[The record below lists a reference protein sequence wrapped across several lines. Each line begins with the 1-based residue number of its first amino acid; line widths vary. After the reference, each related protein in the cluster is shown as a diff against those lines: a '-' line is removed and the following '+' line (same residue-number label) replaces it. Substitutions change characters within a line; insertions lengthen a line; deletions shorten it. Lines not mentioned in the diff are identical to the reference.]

1 MMSCRRSH
9 RRSSYD
15 RETWRP
21 MTRSYETTTGMRG
34 VAIRLPQLEAP
45 TATLDGR
52 RNQGATG
59 TPGFATSTFCSD
71 TPWRSIERRWRSL
84 YPNHDAFV
92 AKFSEAVDR
101 LEQDGYLLKP
111 EADQAKRAARESGIG
126 H

>member
-1 MMSCRRSH
+1 MPPQSPAI
-9 RRSSYD
+9 
-15 RETWRP
+15 ELRP
-21 MTRSYETTTGMRG
+21 GDLAADDPVVRDDYGNARG
-34 VAIRLPQLEAP
+34 GIRLPQLEAP

-111 EADQAKRAARESGIG
+111 EADQAKRAARESGIR